1 MSDTLAPASPGRINA
16 VLRTIAGWDRL
27 SMTLLRIG
35 VLVVLFWIGGLKWF
49 KYEADGIVPFV
60 ANSPLMKWMI
70 GDPANY
76 KAHMN
81 PEGALIDANR
91 AWHEANGTYPMSI
104 FVGVCIVGIG
114 VLIALHWVRAEIGVI
129 GAVALIGFSI
139 VTLSFLTTTPQVW
152 VAAPAQG
159 AADADLGFPFL
170 SGRGRLVFKDCI
182 QIGAGFV
189 LLVDSARLAL
199 KRRAA
204 AA

>member
-1 MSDTLAPASPGRINA
+1 MTDTKAPGLLTRLLTTFAS
-16 VLRTIAGWDRL
+16 WDRL
-27 SMTLLRIG
+27 SLTLLRIG

-60 ANSPLMKWMI
+60 ANSPFMKWML

-91 AWHEANGTYPMSI
+91 AWHEANGTYAMSI

-114 VLIALHWVRAEIGVI
+114 VLIALHWLRAEIGVI
-129 GAVALIGFSI
+129 GALALIGFSI
-139 VTLSFLTTTPQVW
+139 VTLSFLITTPQVW

-159 AADADLGFPFL
+159 VADADLGFPFL
-170 SGRGRLVFKDCI
+170 SGRGRLVLKDCI

-189 LLVDSARLAL
+189 LLVDSARMAL
-199 KRRAA
+199 KRREAKAA
-204 AA
+204 

>member
-1 MSDTLAPASPGRINA
+1 MTDTKAPGLLTRLLTTFAS
-16 VLRTIAGWDRL
+16 WDRL
-27 SMTLLRIG
+27 SLTLLRIG

-60 ANSPLMKWMI
+60 ANSPFMKWML

-91 AWHEANGTYPMSI
+91 AWHEANGTYAMSI

-129 GAVALIGFSI
+129 GALALIGFSI
-139 VTLSFLTTTPQVW
+139 VTLSFLITTPQVW

-159 AADADLGFPFL
+159 VADADLGFPFL
-170 SGRGRLVFKDCI
+170 SGRGRLVLKDCI

-189 LLVDSARLAL
+189 LLVDSARMAL
-199 KRRAA
+199 KRREAKAA
-204 AA
+204 

>member
-1 MSDTLAPASPGRINA
+1 
-16 VLRTIAGWDRL
+16 
-27 SMTLLRIG
+27 
-35 VLVVLFWIGGLKWF
+35 
-49 KYEADGIVPFV
+49 
-60 ANSPLMKWMI
+60 
-70 GDPANY
+70 
-76 KAHMN
+76 
-81 PEGALIDANR
+81 
-91 AWHEANGTYPMSI
+91 MSI

-129 GAVALIGFSI
+129 GAVALIGFSV
-139 VTLSFLTTTPQVW
+139 VTLSFLVTTPQVW

-159 AADADLGFPFL
+159 AADADLDFPFL
-170 SGRGRLVFKDCI
+170 SGRGRLVLKDCI